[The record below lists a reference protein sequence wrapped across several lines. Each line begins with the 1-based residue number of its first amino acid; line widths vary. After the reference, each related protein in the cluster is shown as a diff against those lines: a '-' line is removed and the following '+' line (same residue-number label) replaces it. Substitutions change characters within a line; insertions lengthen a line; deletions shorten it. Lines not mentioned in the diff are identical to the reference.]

1 MKRFLIP
8 ICVSMLAASWNL
20 QSAPPAIQA
29 LPLSTARE
37 PIKPVPLEQNL
48 DARKVALGRKLF
60 HEPKLS
66 RDDSISC
73 ATCHDLGTG
82 GTDRR
87 ARSLGIGNAEG
98 PINAPTVFNSGF
110 NFKQFWD
117 GRADSLEEQAG
128 GPVQAAASIF

>member
-1 MKRFLIP
+1 
-8 ICVSMLAASWNL
+8 MLAASWNL